1 MSTQQLIDWF
11 GLYLGAFVFS
21 FLSGVVPV
29 LSVEVF
35 LLAVGAFTPSPWHL
49 LAVTGLTALGQ
60 LLAKLLLYASGRGI
74 LPGQLHGRL
83 LRARGLGRLGRLRD
97 RLADYKGSTG
107 WLLFLSALVGL
118 PPSYLY
124 SILCGMMG
132 MGVWLFTLLSSV
144 GFVLR
149 FVGLLFLPQL
159 LKRAVELLH

>member
-1 MSTQQLIDWF
+1 MSAQLIDWL

-21 FLSGVVPV
+21 FVSGVVPV

-35 LLAVGAFTPSPWHL
+35 LLAVGAFTRGPWHL

-74 LPGQLHGRL
+74 LPVQLHGRI
-83 LRARGLGRLGRLRD
+83 LRTRGLARLGKLRD
-97 RLADYKGSTG
+97 HLANYKGSTG
-107 WLLFLSALVGL
+107 WLLFMSALLGL

-132 MGVWLFTLLSSV
+132 MGLGVFTLISAG

-149 FVGLLFLPQL
+149 FLGLLYLPQL
-159 LKRAVELLH
+159 LKALWALWH

>member
-1 MSTQQLIDWF
+1 MSAQQLIDWF
-11 GLYLGAFVFS
+11 GLYLGAFAFS

-35 LLAVGAFTPSPWHL
+35 LLAVGAFTHSPWHL

-60 LLAKLLLYASGRGI
+60 VLAKLLLYASGRGL

-83 LRARGLGRLGRLRD
+83 LRARGLLRLSRLRD

-124 SILCGMMG
+124 SIVCGMMG

-149 FVGLLFLPQL
+149 FVGLLYLPQL
-159 LKRAVELLH
+159 LKRLFEIFQ